1 MTEAK
6 THSSSLKTRMLILLG
21 AIALLQII
29 FLGSV
34 GLAVIETSEQLEKV
48 RRVKFVVS
56 TLSHLSNLT
65 QEMTIG
71 ILKVVSSRDMST
83 KNPQAWS
90 RDYNRV
96 AGQFTKELA
105 QLQRSLKAYPE
116 TKKELQELVDGY
128 QVGVDLM
135 NRLQSELNFDT
146 GKHYFLLFKLQDQ
159 SNLTTEQLEK
169 LESKFRRIEE
179 ATNDELHA
187 QSDWLFNSALYLGF
201 IVNLLAAYLLYRFF
215 VQKVLGRLK
224 VVSDNT
230 INLALGKPLAEPVP
244 GDDEIAQL
252 DQAIRDLGTVLN
264 DYKSKERT
272 ILENAAE
279 FICSIN
285 SKGVF
290 IEVTQASS
298 ELWGYNRDEIIGRR
312 ISSLIQPD
320 QTKDTL
326 EAIEKL
332 FDERVPVSFENTVRH
347 KDGRYLELAWSA
359 QPGDET
365 ENVVMIAHDITER
378 NRVNRLIRQ
387 SEEQFRTIIDSLP
400 ATVVTL
406 SNTFQIRA
414 ANPTTTKMFQYQPG
428 ELLGK
433 DFSILFTGSAASH
446 SEDGSIVKAA
456 QTHAIELQALRKDM
470 TPLAVSLNV
479 NRFTNHDRDNFLAV
493 LHDITS
499 RREIELVKRDFIS
512 MISHDLRSPLTSLHG
527 TLGMMAAQIQ
537 ARQQSQGEHATR
549 ESEILTESERRMGK
563 LVSLINDFLD
573 LEKIESGTFSFET
586 KDVTVLK
593 LVSTTGEQL
602 NETMPDS
609 DRTLT
614 YASSDSASTVRV
626 DIDRMVLALLSFVSA
641 IIRFSP
647 DTSTAVVT
655 TEKLSDGVSIFV
667 TAEGCSI
674 PIETRETCLK
684 RYAIVDFGQ
693 HETWTVSGLSLALAR
708 ATIEAHRGVLTIETR
723 DGRDGFAFTL
733 PG

>member
-1 MTEAK
+1 MTEK
-6 THSSSLKTRMLILLG
+6 IKKQSSLKTRMLLLLG
-21 AIALLQII
+21 TIALLQTI

-34 GLAVIETSEQLEKV
+34 GLTVIETSEQLEKV

-56 TLSHLSNLT
+56 TLSRLSNLT

-71 ILKVVSSRDMST
+71 VLKVVSSRDAST
-83 KNPQAWS
+83 KEPQTWA
-90 RDYNRV
+90 RDYNSV
-96 AGQFTKELA
+96 AAQFSKELA

-116 TKKELQELVDGY
+116 TKKELEDLVAGY

-135 NRLQSELNFDT
+135 NRLTSELNFDT
-146 GKHYFLLFKLQDQ
+146 NKHYFLLFKLQDA

-187 QSDWLFNSALYLGF
+187 QSDWLVNSALYIGS
-201 IVNLLAAYLLYRFF
+201 LLVVFGAFLLYRFF
-215 VQKVLGRLK
+215 VQNMLGRLK
-224 VVSDNT
+224 VVAENT
-230 INLALGKPLAEPVP
+230 INLALGKPLAGAVS

-252 DQAIRDLGTVLN
+252 DIAIRELGTILN
-264 DYKSKERT
+264 EYKSKERT
-272 ILENAAE
+272 ILENASE

-312 ISSLIQPD
+312 ISSLIRSD
-320 QTKDTL
+320 ETEETL
-326 EAIEKL
+326 AAIDKL
-332 FDERVPVSFENTVRH
+332 FEERVPVSFENTVRH
-347 KDGRYLELAWSA
+347 KDGNHFELAWSA
-359 QPGDET
+359 QPGDESDT
-365 ENVVMIAHDITER
+365 VVLIAHDITER

-400 ATVVTL
+400 ATVLTL

-433 DFSILFTGSAASH
+433 DFSILFTGNAASH
-446 SEDGSIVKAA
+446 AEDASIIKAA
-456 QTHAIELQALRKDM
+456 QTQAIELQAFRKDL

-479 NRFTNHDRDNFLAV
+479 NRFTNRDKDNFLAV

-537 ARQQSQGEHATR
+537 ARPEAHDKKEAG
-549 ESEILTESERRMGK
+549 ILIEAERKMGR

-573 LEKIESGTFSFET
+573 LEKIESGTFAFET

-593 LVSTTGEQL
+593 FVSAAAAQL
-602 NETMPDS
+602 NETLPDS
-609 DRTLT
+609 ERTLS
-614 YASSDSASTVRV
+614 YDSPESTTMIRI
-626 DIDRMVLALLSFVSA
+626 DLDRMVLALLSFVSA

-647 DTSTAVVT
+647 DSSSVIVTS
-655 TEKLSDGVSIFV
+655 ERRPEGVEIFV
-667 TAEGCSI
+667 TANGCSI
-674 PIETRETCLK
+674 PQETRETCLK
-684 RYAIVDFGQ
+684 RYAIVDFGQQ

-708 ATIEAHRGVLTIETR
+708 ATIEAHRGVLKIDTR
-723 DGRDGFAFTL
+723 DNRDGFAFTL